1 MPQIYHNA
9 SLSEDHTVFAF
20 SVLSLKQKR
29 DYIRRS
35 IQVQGYLLLFVCM
48 ASLMLKVAVT
58 GASVLLFASVGLLV
72 FNLLREN
79 SNLRSVQSQITRL
92 CATTQYQNIV
102 NSSDDSE

>member
-1 MPQIYHNA
+1 MPQIFHNA
-9 SLSEDHTVFAF
+9 SLTEDNAVFCF

-29 DYIRRS
+29 DFIRRS
-35 IQVQGYLLLFVCM
+35 IQVQGYLLLFISM